1 MIQYLLRGGE
11 CVKIDMARINQII
24 QEVTSTEKVAS
35 EEDVSV
41 DELILELEK
50 VASETTE
57 KKAIEGEG
65 VTLRSDSMA
74 KQRLKEILMDGIKS
88 DDPSPVCQ
96 KLKDSLLA
104 DDKDQAREILEK
116 VAFHFEEQMRT
127 LEKR

>member
-1 MIQYLLRGGE
+1 M
-11 CVKIDMARINQII
+11 KIDMARINQII

-35 EEDVSV
+35 AEDVSV

-65 VTLRSDSMA
+65 VTLISDSMA